1 MFQDVYDG
9 FSSTTLPN
17 GLTVSTQQRR
27 VSWEYLGI
35 LVHAGA
41 KEDPAGRQGLA
52 HLVEHLVGENV
63 GDLTFAQLEKR
74 FQALGATAHF
84 GSTSYLSTSF
94 DVHLPACEARIQEA
108 LALLGTMLLEGQ
120 LTRNVQ
126 EEKAVILHEYHLTYP
141 HAFARS
147 WALKGRPWLFESHP
161 RLNSFHST
169 LGVLE
174 EWMSC
179 PQSEIQA
186 FYNRYYTPANMSLVC
201 IGALAQDRLLHLLQ
215 QTPFAA
221 LKPGERTPLP
231 AAYVPRLPSRQ
242 EQVIHLSPFSQLV
255 PEQASCTL
263 EWVLPLHFERY
274 QVVLFADLLEERL
287 TEELRYQRCWTYEVS
302 VSSRY
307 YQDCRVLTVH
317 YEVAPERIAEATD
330 LVWQILGQIPHTPER
345 FRRAKQERI
354 DAFSRLD
361 CSGDDLLKVVLDDLA
376 YAHRLIPF
384 AEELYHLEQTDFAAI
399 VELAAFLTPERH
411 CSFILRP

>member
-41 KEDPAGRQGLA
+41 KEDPTGRQGLA

-63 GDLTFAQLEKR
+63 GELTFAQLEQR

-94 DVHLPACEARIQEA
+94 DVHLLASEARIQEA
-108 LALLGTMLLEGQ
+108 LALFGTMLLEGH

-126 EEKAVILHEYHLTYP
+126 EEKAVIQREYHTDYP
-141 HAFARS
+141 HALARS
-147 WALKGRPWLFESHP
+147 WALKGRPWLFADHP
-161 RLNSFHST
+161 CLGSFDSP

-174 EWMSC
+174 EWMPC
-179 PQSEIQA
+179 TQPEIQT
-186 FYNRYYTPANMSLVC
+186 FYDRYYTPANMSLVC

-215 QTPFAA
+215 HTPFVAP
-221 LKPGERTPLP
+221 KPGARTALP
-231 AAYVPRLPSRQ
+231 VAYVPPAPSRH
-242 EQVIHLSPFSQLV
+242 EQVIHLSQFSQLA
-255 PEQASCTL
+255 PAQATCTI
-263 EWVLPLHFERY
+263 EWVIPLHFQRY
-274 QVVLFADLLEERL
+274 QVFLLADLLQERL
-287 TEELRYQRCWTYEVS
+287 TEELRYQRSWTYDVS
-302 VSSRY
+302 VGSHY

-317 YEVAPERIAEATD
+317 YEIAPERVAQAID
-330 LVWQILGQIPHTPER
+330 LLWQILEEIPHAHQR
-345 FRRAKQERI
+345 FQQAKQERV
-354 DAFSRLD
+354 DGFSLMD
-361 CSGDDLLKVVLDDLA
+361 YSGYGVLKATMNDLA
-376 YAHRLIPF
+376 CSHRLIPF
-384 AEELYHLEQTDFAAI
+384 AEELYHLEQTEFASV